1 MNEALETKLNEYLAS
16 KFENPE
22 FRTWLRDSDL
32 WMAIYSVLRIRGTEM
47 DKRELVEILGG
58 KLMENV
64 PLDLYGF
71 VHSFKDLYKEMQACI
86 GMQESLNEKNLNR
99 FANILF
105 ELDSYRSDNPIIYK
119 WAYIAPHFTVISNS
133 LQELFRSCDKI
144 ANPVLKAIA
153 IHDGIATVYPY
164 GEYSSAIA
172 MICMYYVLMQNGI
185 PLPSITVDDEDYNKL
200 MSLYFDKGIKDIDD
214 MFERSLLNRLESVLL
229 LGKES
234 MEK

>member
-1 MNEALETKLNEYLAS
+1 MNEALETKLNEYLTS
-16 KFENPE
+16 KFENTE

-32 WMAIYSVLRIRGTEM
+32 WMAIYSVLRIRGIEM
-47 DKRELVEILGG
+47 DKRELVEILDG
-58 KLMENV
+58 KIMENV

-71 VHSFKDLYKEMQACI
+71 VHSFKDLYKEMQASI

-99 FANILF
+99 FASILF

-119 WAYIAPHFTVISNS
+119 WAYIAPHFTGISAS
-133 LQELFRSCDKI
+133 LQELLRSCERITNPI
-144 ANPVLKAIA
+144 AKAIA
-153 IHDGIATVYPY
+153 VHDGIAMVYPY
-164 GEYSSAIA
+164 GDYSAA
-172 MICMYYVLMQNGI
+172 MAMVCMYYVLMQGGI